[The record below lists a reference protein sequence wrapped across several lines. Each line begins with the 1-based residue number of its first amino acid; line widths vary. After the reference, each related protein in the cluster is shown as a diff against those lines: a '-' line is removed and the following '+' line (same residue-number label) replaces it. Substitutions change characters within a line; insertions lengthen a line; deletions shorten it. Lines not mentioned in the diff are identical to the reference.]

1 VEVARQHSANYA
13 DGIVFVPLVDISRTY
28 DNLRDIL
35 RRTLS
40 LPSDDA
46 QLYDH
51 VARNQQLI
59 IIDNFEHFY
68 EDRDEIARLLQ
79 ATQHL
84 QLIVTSQVALGL
96 RQEYLI
102 PLSGLNTM
110 PQNEEASRLFVAC
123 VQRVQPTFDL
133 SSQRTCVEAL
143 CQLVDGIPL
152 AIELAASWLRTLS
165 CEDTLQEL
173 QANLQLLRTN
183 APDVPDRHR
192 SLQIVFDH
200 AWHLLSPDERRV
212 LRRLSVFRGEFG
224 LAAARQVAGAS
235 LEVLASLVN
244 HSLVQKTAQGTYRI
258 HNLLRQ
264 YAEKQLRTR
273 AEHGKQSKV
282 ALAMLSLIE
291 GRFDE
296 VEQLAN
302 ELMQDAAD
310 DLNIDK
316 GFGLALLGVMSGV
329 KTEYEEAFQLCA
341 SSLAVTETEPIA
353 ALFSYLGIAIAACG
367 LDDFARAS
375 TTIRYAIAQ
384 AEKLRSPT
392 LSVLCLPA
400 MALVSAHRQQS
411 DAAVQMMGQLYA
423 YQPALPEWLLHW
435 QPLVL
440 LQEALRDN
448 YTADRFADQWQLGVS
463 LDVPMIISRFNASY
477 TSTT

>member
-1 VEVARQHSANYA
+1 
-13 DGIVFVPLVDISRTY
+13 
-28 DNLRDIL
+28 
-35 RRTLS
+35 
-40 LPSDDA
+40 
-46 QLYDH
+46 LYDH
-51 VARNQQLI
+51 LARTRQLI
-59 IIDNFEHFY
+59 IIDNFEDFY

-79 ATQHL
+79 VTQHL
-84 QLIVTSQVALGL
+84 QLILTSQVALGL

-102 PLSGLNTM
+102 PLSGLDTM
-110 PQNEEASRLFVAC
+110 PHKEEASRLFVAC
-123 VQRVQPTFDL
+123 AQRVQPTFDL
-133 SSQRTCVEAL
+133 ASHRACVEAL
-143 CQLVDGIPL
+143 CQLVDGVPL
-152 AIELAASWLRTLS
+152 AIELAATWLRTLS

-173 QANLQLLRTN
+173 RANLRLLRTN

-200 AWHLLSPDERRV
+200 AWHLLSADERRV
-212 LRRLSVFRGEFG
+212 LRRLSVFHGEFG

-244 HSLVQKTAQGTYRI
+244 HSLVQKTTHGTYRI

-264 YAEKQLRTR
+264 YAEEKLRTR

-291 GRFDE
+291 GRFDK

-302 ELMQDAAD
+302 ELMHDAVD

-329 KTEYEEAFQLCA
+329 NTEYDKAFQLCA
-341 SSLAVTETEPIA
+341 SSLAVTKTEPIA
-353 ALFSYLGIAIAACG
+353 ALFSYLGITIAACG

-375 TTIRYAIAQ
+375 TTIRCAIAQ

-400 MALVSAHRQQS
+400 MALVSAHRGQT
-411 DAAVQMMGQLYA
+411 DAAVQMMGQLYS
-423 YQPALPEWLLHW
+423 YEPALPEWLLNW
-435 QPLVL
+435 QPLSL

-448 YTADRFADQWQLGVS
+448 YTEDGFAHHWQLGMS
-463 LDVPMIISRFNASY
+463 LDVPTIIHRFEA
-477 TSTT
+477 